1 LSKSIYGSWRRFL
14 IEVELA
20 RNYPMPF
27 ALNAAGAAF
36 RNPILEQ
43 LLPSLLHIK
52 AVAILDAALK
62 EVLAT
67 RNLSVPRTYG
77 GGLKARIEFLNERGL
92 LHDVTLLHRIRELR
106 NDVAHEFDERVT
118 WTVLNG
124 DLATIHAV
132 LQSFGLVGP
141 RPHFEAFAERSGA
154 CESTEPDVLFAF
166 DHTFGVREG
175 TKIVAQITWTENV
188 MRDDA

>member
-1 LSKSIYGSWRRFL
+1 
-14 IEVELA
+14 
-20 RNYPMPF
+20 MPF
-27 ALNAAGAAF
+27 ALNAAGAAP

-52 AVAILDAALK
+52 AVTILDAALK

-67 RNLSVPRTYG
+67 GNLSVPRTYG
-77 GGLKARIEFLNERGL
+77 RGLKARTEFLNDQGL
-92 LHDVTLLHRIRELR
+92 LQDVTLLHRIRELR

-118 WTVLNG
+118 WTVLDE
-124 DLATIHAV
+124 DLAAIHAV

-141 RPHFEAFAERSGA
+141 RPNFEAFAERSGA
-154 CESTEPDVLFAF
+154 RESTDPDVLFAL
-166 DHTFGVREG
+166 DHTFGLREG
-175 TKIVAQITWTENV
+175 TKIAAQITWTEDV